1 MAANVSSFRRSRL
14 YSAIRGA
21 LWAPQSA
28 IVALLVVLALGV
40 AACDAEPTP
49 APIGPQPA
57 APTATAGPTATPV
70 PVTGAGADA
79 YRKTQAAMRQL
90 TSYHFVSDTDLGKA
104 ATQHI
109 EGDWAAPN
117 RIRMTV
123 VNKGGGFDGTQ
134 QIVRIGLEEWTR
146 PNETVGWSA
155 VSNAP
160 AVVTGADQVDG
171 IIRFAQ
177 SVDQTADVTLD
188 GQPAHHL
195 TFTLDAARLAAD
207 PNVGLAQGQG
217 ELWTDVATDRLLQAK
232 MSYTS
237 SVQAARG
244 TATTTIKFSDF
255 DKPVDI
261 PQP

>member
-14 YSAIRGA
+14 YSAIRR
-21 LWAPQSA
+21 PQSA
-28 IVALLVVLALGV
+28 VIALLVVLALGV
-40 AACDAEPTP
+40 AACDGEPTA

-57 APTATAGPTATPV
+57 APTATAGPTTTPV

-79 YRKTQAAMRQL
+79 YRKMQAAIRQL

-134 QIVRIGLEEWTR
+134 QIVRIGAEEWTR
-146 PNETVGWSA
+146 PNETVGWSP

-171 IIRFAQ
+171 IIRYAQ
-177 SVDQTADVTLD
+177 SVDQGEDVTLD
-188 GQPAHHL
+188 GQAVHHL
-195 TFTLDAARLAAD
+195 TFTLDTARLSAD

-261 PQP
+261 PHP

>member
-1 MAANVSSFRRSRL
+1 
-14 YSAIRGA
+14 
-21 LWAPQSA
+21 
-28 IVALLVVLALGV
+28 VAGLLVLLALGV
-40 AACDAEPTP
+40 AACGDQPT
-49 APIGPQPA
+49 AGPIGPQPA
-57 APTATAGPTATPV
+57 APTATAGPTETPV
-70 PVTGAGADA
+70 AVSGAGAET

-90 TSYHFVSDTDLGKA
+90 TSYHFVSDTDLGKN

-134 QIVRIGLEEWTR
+134 QIVRIGPEQWTR
-146 PNETVGWSA
+146 PNETVGWSP

-160 AVVTGADQVDG
+160 AVVTGPDQVDG
-171 IIRFAQ
+171 VVRYAQ
-177 SVDQTADVTLD
+177 SVDQTPDVTLD

-207 PNVGLAQGQG
+207 PNVGLARGEG
-217 ELWTDVATDRLLQAK
+217 ELWSDPATDRILQVR

-244 TATTTIKFSDF
+244 TATTTMKFSDF
-255 DKPVDI
+255 NKQVDI
-261 PQP
+261 PHP